1 MDETSGASTGHSG
14 KKSSQKSISK
24 KIVHKTLQAAL
35 VFHAFTQANYCVQG
49 NQDSAQRTEF
59 EKEFGFPVQGF
70 PRNVEGTEGN
80 LSKIA
85 AAVEKERLERPF
97 GLTSIRVSSDNY
109 LQKSIFGQL
118 EYIIIKGGEAYDGIN
133 YPFMG
138 RIYLSDG
145 FAASTVN
152 HEIKH
157 AKTDDIICSNPEFE
171 EKWKALATDKDG
183 NSLYSGYSGL
193 VFSRVR
199 LIGDFIDHD
208 APSITE
214 NEALGFTTVYSRVH
228 FYEDI
233 AVLSEEA
240 ERDYLVDQFIKYLYE
255 QKNEKFVA
263 KINLL
268 QEYGLIPAE
277 FTEYIGIRQKIKNN
291 QKDDRPLE
299 EIFEISDTFLDRHK
313 DSVYEIVLRK
323 IRGDALN
330 LGARGEEAI
339 FEYKLGLTSIYKDN
353 EFYPAI
359 LGNVSHCYAGL
370 RNKEMAAVYEKAKEK
385 YDAGWK
391 GNDVKIA
398 VHGVNDFL
406 QENGEKF

>member
-1 MDETSGASTGHSG
+1 
-14 KKSSQKSISK
+14 
-24 KIVHKTLQAAL
+24 L

-255 QKNEKFVA
+255 QKNEKFIA

-277 FTEYIGIRQKIKNN
+277 FTEYIGVRQKIKNN
-291 QKDDRPLE
+291 QKDDGPLE
-299 EIFEISDTFLDRHK
+299 EIFEVSDEFLGKYPH
-313 DSVYEIVLRK
+313 SVYEIVLRK

>member
-1 MDETSGASTGHSG
+1 MNETSGVSTGHSG
-14 KKSSQKSISK
+14 KKSPQKSISK

-255 QKNEKFVA
+255 QKNEKFIA